1 MCLVHVLSV
10 SFLECLVSCMMASL
24 RACLCVCVLAFM
36 LACLLACLPACLLVC
51 LFVCLLAHYSSRLI
65 TVKYHLFFISLQK
78 LGEAVEERRPHLEL
92 LTQRGRRIARMS
104 TSTNAD
110 HINTQVSVMGNLWTN
125 VCSCLSSRTQNKID
139 TLHYIRKFDDTFEG
153 LSSWLHRLEQ
163 IVTRDKQ
170 LFYACSPEE
179 QTLKIQ
185 AYRKDIE
192 SHETQRSSL
201 NDYTI
206 QLIDKELGN
215 ELVRDVM
222 EQRDE
227 LNERWE
233 ALCIQLGIS
242 YKKAEQTK
250 YSLKL
255 LEAQLMQL
263 NKWMNNVEKQLKDF
277 GAELSC
283 DHNELCQ
290 QLVDLQVSYKRGGS
304 PMSSLQNSCPGFVF

>member
-1 MCLVHVLSV
+1 M
-10 SFLECLVSCMMASL
+10 
-24 RACLCVCVLAFM
+24 
-36 LACLLACLPACLLVC
+36 
-51 LFVCLLAHYSSRLI
+51 
-65 TVKYHLFFISLQK
+65 
-78 LGEAVEERRPHLEL
+78 
-92 LTQRGRRIARMS
+92 
-104 TSTNAD
+104 
-110 HINTQVSVMGNLWTN
+110 
-125 VCSCLSSRTQNKID
+125 D
-139 TLHYIRKFDDTFEG
+139 TLHYMRKFDDTFES
-153 LSSWLHRLEQ
+153 LSSWLHRLQE

-170 LFYACSPEE
+170 LFYSHSPEE
-179 QTLKIQ
+179 QRTKIQ
-185 AYRKDIE
+185 AYRKEIE
-192 SHETQRSSL
+192 SHEVERSLL

-255 LEAQLMQL
+255 LEAQLTQL
-263 NKWMNNVEKQLKDF
+263 NKWMNNVEKQLTEF
-277 GAELSC
+277 GTELSC

-290 QLVDLQVSYKRGGS
+290 QLVDLQVI
-304 PMSSLQNSCPGFVF
+304 L